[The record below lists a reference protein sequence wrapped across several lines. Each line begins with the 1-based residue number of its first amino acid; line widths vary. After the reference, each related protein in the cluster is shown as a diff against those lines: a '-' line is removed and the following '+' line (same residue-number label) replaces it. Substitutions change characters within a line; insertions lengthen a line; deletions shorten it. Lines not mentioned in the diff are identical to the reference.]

1 MSQSQQRS
9 VKVDP
14 VPRLQLFNCVHADCG
29 ATFTRKWRLEEHETT
44 HTGAVSSESVSP
56 CPRVPVSPCP
66 GVPVSRCPRVPV
78 SPCPGVPRPL
88 KCPVEGCA
96 CRFSRRS
103 HLSRHALTHGDKL
116 VRCSEASCTKTFYN
130 KDKLKRHVRY
140 AHGDKEH
147 YFQAPPT
154 GPLSQV
160 YISVNFPQCTSPDC
174 GRTFR
179 KRRQLK
185 LHQVTHGVSSG
196 FRCTK
201 AGCNATFRT
210 HTARKAHEKTHTGY
224 RCPHSQ
230 CPIVEHTWGKLL
242 KHTAKH
248 PASHTCSTCKKT
260 FVKREALR
268 RHKRTHALQK
278 PVLLCPSE
286 GCQAFFSTTFNLQH
300 HIRKVHLKLLRHR
313 CSFPGCDK
321 AFAMRESLIRHLLH
335 HDPDAAKP
343 RASLFT
349 SLHASTCTCL
359 YTPLHASTCLYT
371 PLHAFTRLYM
381 YMPLHAFTR
390 LYMSLHA
397 STRLYTPLHMRQKR
411 SSKSWQKRLEGRTRG
426 SLVED
431 DLRRLFAL
439 RMRFSRRT
447 KLETNLSGLFNERK
461 IPHHVDPEVNLRDL
475 FNIKPPQ
482 KVKG

>member
-1 MSQSQQRS
+1 MSQQQQKS
-9 VKVDP
+9 VKVDA
-14 VPRLQLFNCVHADCG
+14 VARLQLFNCVHADCG

-44 HTGAVSSESVSP
+44 HTGA
-56 CPRVPVSPCP
+56 
-66 GVPVSRCPRVPV
+66 
-78 SPCPGVPRPL
+78 RPF

-96 CRFSRRS
+96 RRFSRRS
-103 HLSRHALTHGDKL
+103 HLSRHALKHKGKL
-116 VRCSEASCTKTFYN
+116 LRCSAASCTKTFSN

-140 AHGDKEH
+140 AHGDKER
-147 YFQAPPT
+147 YF
-154 GPLSQV
+154 
-160 YISVNFPQCTSPDC
+160 QCTSPGC

-179 KRRQLK
+179 KRRLLK
-185 LHQVTHGVSSG
+185 LHQATHGISSG
-196 FRCTK
+196 FRCLK

-210 HTARKAHEKTHTGY
+210 HIARKAHEKTHTGY

-230 CPIVEHTWGKLL
+230 CPVVEHTWGKLL

-248 PASHTCSTCKKT
+248 PASHTCSMCKKL
-260 FVKREALR
+260 FVKRETLR

-286 GCQAFFSTTFNLQH
+286 GCQAYFSTTFNLQH

-343 RASLFT
+343 R
-349 SLHASTCTCL
+349 
-359 YTPLHASTCLYT
+359 
-371 PLHAFTRLYM
+371 R
-381 YMPLHAFTR
+381 
-390 LYMSLHA
+390 
-397 STRLYTPLHMRQKR
+397 RQKR

-447 KLETNLSGLFNERK
+447 KLEADLSGLFNERK

-475 FNIKPPQ
+475 FNIKPHQ